1 MSVKSADRKLQVGWC
16 VVSLSLDMAS
26 VRYRAILPLLALED
40 RGHTHQLFT
49 SAKPVDIE
57 TLDALVIV
65 KDFSIESY
73 SLAQK
78 VRARGTPVIID
89 LCDNVFIDGYG
100 KKNKN
105 KASDMFIAM
114 ARHATA
120 IVTTTEPL
128 AEVIRARV
136 PGVPVYIVP
145 DGVASV
151 STTQKGNRRILD
163 ALGVKQV
170 KLKSAPS
177 RQANKLSAYINVL
190 RTSSFKELIKAQIKR
205 RKSWLKWKF
214 WAKKAYKIFDASRTL
229 AKKIVKEALRRAKDI
244 SVRKVQA
251 MTIAPQGRM
260 RLLWFGNHGA
270 DYARF
275 GMLDLLEIR
284 EALEVIAL
292 EFPVE
297 LVVISNNANKY
308 EEFIKPMA
316 IPSIYREWSIERV
329 EEYMS
334 DASVVLIPNSC
345 DAFSICKSANRTVH
359 ALTRG
364 IPVVATGT
372 PALLPLAG
380 SIVMDDFVS
389 GLRRYLSSKKAAAAD
404 VALGLKLIDKHFSS
418 PVIGALWQD
427 VLFAAKDTQLAKDSA
442 EHPELIV
449 LLHLIQDLDLAL
461 PLILEAK
468 SRGIPLQVWSSI
480 TLLRKS
486 PRVVKTMREHDIF
499 LNPIADATANE
510 APVFS
515 EQTKV
520 ILSIAETN
528 LGPHRFTRKLTE
540 HAKKAGLLTATLQ
553 HGFENV
559 GLTYSDEIHA
569 IEKINFAA
577 DRIYLW
583 GSLDTLHPRISKET
597 KSKCVPIGC
606 SKPISEKSADLS
618 ALIADDK
625 CVIGVFENLHWHR
638 YSDEYRAFFL
648 DGVMLLAEKFPAV
661 TFLIKPHHAGLW
673 LTSKYEGDKPVAPNV
688 LIADPQSPDWESYTA
703 SALLGRMKAV
713 ITTPSTVAMDAARLD
728 LSVAVVAHELEIDS
742 YKPLYE
748 IRQSTDW
755 ADFVASVVQE
765 PVKARQNTL
774 SRDYVNRMILGG
786 NASSRIVDDLF
797 GPKCTVS

>member
-1 MSVKSADRKLQVGWC
+1 MGVESRDRKLQVGWC

-40 RGHTHQLFT
+40 IGHTNKLFT
-49 SAKPVDIE
+49 SAKPVDVE
-57 TLDALVIV
+57 TLDALIIV
-65 KDFSIESY
+65 KNFCFESY

-78 VRARGTPVIID
+78 ARASGKPDILD
-89 LCDNVFIDGYG
+89 LCDNIFIDGYG

-105 KASDMFIAM
+105 KASDMFITM
-114 ARHATA
+114 SRHATA

-136 PGVPVYIVP
+136 PDVPVYIVP

-151 STTQKGNRRILD
+151 STTERGTRRILD
-163 ALGVKQV
+163 ALGVKRI
-170 KLKSAPS
+170 KSKSVPS
-177 RQANKLSAYINVL
+177 KQANKLTARINIL
-190 RTSSFKELIKAQIKR
+190 RTSSFKGLIKAQIKR
-205 RKSWLKWKF
+205 NKSWLKWRF

-229 AKKIVKEALRRAKDI
+229 AKKIAKDALRGTQDVFAK
-244 SVRKVQA
+244 KVQMRA
-251 MTIAPQGRM
+251 IAPKGRM

-270 DYARF
+270 EYAKF

-284 EALEVIAL
+284 EALELIAL

-297 LVVISNNANKY
+297 LVVISNNFSKY

-316 IPSIYREWSIERV
+316 VPSIYREWSIEVV

-334 DASVVLIPNSC
+334 DAHVVLIPNSR

-372 PALLPLAG
+372 HALLPLAG
-380 SIVMDDFVS
+380 SIVVDDFVS
-389 GLRRYLSSKKAAAAD
+389 GLRRYLSSQEAAAAD
-404 VALGLKLIDKHFSS
+404 VALGLQLTEKHFSS

-427 VLFAAKDTQLAKDSA
+427 VLFAAIDTQLAKDSA

-468 SRGIPLQVWSSI
+468 SREIPLQVWSSI
-480 TLLRKS
+480 ALLSKS
-486 PRVVKTMREHDIF
+486 PRVVKTLRDHDIF
-499 LNPIADATANE
+499 LNPITE
-510 APVFS
+510 AAAKETPVFS
-515 EQTKV
+515 DQTKV
-520 ILSIAETN
+520 MLTVAETN
-528 LGPHRFTRKLTE
+528 LGPHRFTRTLTE
-540 HAKKAGLLTATLQ
+540 HAKKAGLFTATLQ

-559 GLTYSDEIHA
+559 GLTYSDEIHV

-583 GSLDTLHPRISKET
+583 GPLDTLHPRVSKET
-597 KSKCVPIGC
+597 KSKCLPVGC
-606 SKPISEKSADLS
+606 SKPISEKTADLS
-618 ALIADDK
+618 ALIVDDE
-625 CVIGVFENLHWHR
+625 CVIGIFENLHWHR
-638 YSDEYRAFFL
+638 YSDEYRKFFL
-648 DGVMLLAEKFPAV
+648 DGVMALVQKFPTV

-673 LTSKYEGDKPVAPNV
+673 LTSKYDGERPIAPNL

-703 SALLGRMKAV
+703 SGLLGRMTAV

-728 LSVAVVAHELEIDS
+728 LSVAVVAHELEVDS

-755 ADFVASVVQE
+755 ADFVASVMQE
-765 PVKARQNTL
+765 PMKAQQDAL
-774 SRDYVNRMILGG
+774 SREYVNRMMLGG
-786 NASSRIVDDLF
+786 DASSRILDDLF
-797 GPKCTVS
+797 GPKCVVS

>member
-1 MSVKSADRKLQVGWC
+1 MGAESRGRRLQVGWC

-40 RGHTHQLFT
+40 FGHTNQLFT
-49 SAKPVDIE
+49 SQKPVDVE

-65 KDFSIESY
+65 KNFSIESY

-78 VRARGTPVIID
+78 ARARGVPVIID
-89 LCDNVFIDGYG
+89 LCDNIFIDGYG

-114 ARHATA
+114 SRHATA

-128 AEVIRARV
+128 AEQIRGRV
-136 PGVPVYIVP
+136 PGVPVCIVP
-145 DGVASV
+145 DGVASD
-151 STTQKGNRRILD
+151 STNQRGSRRIVD
-163 ALGVKQV
+163 ALDVKDIKLKTAPSKQV
-170 KLKSAPS
+170 
-177 RQANKLSAYINVL
+177 NKLSARINVL
-190 RTSSFKELIKAQIKR
+190 RTSSFKGLIKAQIKR
-205 RKSWLKWKF
+205 RKSWLKWRF
-214 WAKKAYKIFDASRTL
+214 WAKKAYKGYDASRTL
-229 AKKIVKEALRRAKDI
+229 ATKIVKDTLRRAQDI
-244 SVRKVQA
+244 SVKKVQTMA
-251 MTIAPQGRM
+251 VAPQGRM

-270 DYARF
+270 AYAKF

-284 EALEVIAL
+284 EALEMIAL
-292 EFPVE
+292 EFPVQ
-297 LVVISNNANKY
+297 LVVISNSFNKY

-316 IPSIYREWSIERV
+316 IPSIYHEWSIERV

-334 DASVVLIPNSC
+334 DACVVLIPNSR

-380 SIVMDDFVS
+380 SIVVDDFVS
-389 GLRRYLSSKKAAAAD
+389 GLRRYLSSKEAAVTD

-427 VLFAAKDTQLAKDSA
+427 VLFAAMDIQLAKDSA

-461 PLILEAK
+461 PLMLEAK

-499 LNPIADATANE
+499 LSPIAEATAND

-515 EQTKV
+515 DHTKV
-520 ILSIAETN
+520 MLSIAETN

-540 HAKKAGLLTATLQ
+540 HAKKAGIFTATLQ

-559 GLTYSDEIHA
+559 GLTYSDEIHV

-583 GSLDTLHPRISKET
+583 GPLDTLHPRVSKET
-597 KSKCVPIGC
+597 KSKCLPIGL
-606 SKPISEKSADLS
+606 SKPISEKTADLS
-618 ALIADDK
+618 ALITEDK
-625 CVIGVFENLHWHR
+625 CVIGIFENLHWHR
-638 YSDEYRAFFL
+638 YSDEYRKFFL
-648 DGVMLLAEKFPAV
+648 DGVMALAQKFTTI

-755 ADFVASVVQE
+755 ADFVAGVMQE
-765 PVKARQNTL
+765 SVKAPQNSL
-774 SRDYVNRMILGG
+774 SRDYVNRMIVGG

-797 GPKCTVS
+797 GPKCTAS